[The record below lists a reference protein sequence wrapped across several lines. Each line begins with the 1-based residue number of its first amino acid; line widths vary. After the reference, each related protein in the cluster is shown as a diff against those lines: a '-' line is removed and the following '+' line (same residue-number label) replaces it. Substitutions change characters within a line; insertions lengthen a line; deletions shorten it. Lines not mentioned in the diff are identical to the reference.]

1 MNLEIGPR
9 YLPLV
14 VDLDGTLIQTDLLI
28 ESFFAHVGTDPGRIF
43 KLAAAALTG
52 KSRLKAELAQNT
64 ALDAAYLPYDRRILS
79 LINEARSHGRQVYLA
94 SASNERYVG
103 EIAAH
108 LGLFDGWFAST
119 ES

>member
-43 KLAAAALTG
+43 RLAAAALTG
-52 KSRLKAELAQNT
+52 KSRLKADIAEDGT
-64 ALDAAYLPYDRRILS
+64 LDAVHRPYDQRVLS
-79 LINEARSHGRQVYLA
+79 LINEALSHGRQFYLA
-94 SASNERYVG
+94 SARTERYVG
-103 EIAAH
+103 KLAAH
-108 LGLFDGWFAST
+108 LGLLDGWFAST
-119 ES
+119 